1 MVVRHASK
9 DRGRADQSRARARSK
24 TRREDGM
31 VDGDD
36 EDDEE
41 KRRKKGGVMVPT

>member
-31 VDGDD
+31 DDGD
-36 EDDEE
+36 EMM
-41 KRRKKGGVMVPT
+41 KRKKGGVMIPT